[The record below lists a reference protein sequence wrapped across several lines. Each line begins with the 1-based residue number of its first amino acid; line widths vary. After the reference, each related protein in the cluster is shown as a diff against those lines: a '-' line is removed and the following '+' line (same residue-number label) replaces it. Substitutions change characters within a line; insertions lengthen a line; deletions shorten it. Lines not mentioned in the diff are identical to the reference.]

1 MKAVKVS
8 SRVIEIVSP
17 HQRLVMEAI
26 KFVILEGSN
35 VVLGPDFDK
44 DNLVFIWEMDLDN
57 FQHIIK
63 IANGLDETN
72 PEIYMTKVI
81 CWPCKGTGAEATAK
95 HHINR
100 QLNNPEERSIMLATV
115 PAHDV
120 AEMLQGIV
128 QRHLNY
134 LQNHIEEMGYSRI
147 GDVIRAG
154 NYVLPN

>member
-1 MKAVKVS
+1 MKPVKVS
-8 SRVIEIVSP
+8 SRIIEMVSP

-26 KFVILEGSN
+26 KFVILESGD

-95 HHINR
+95 HHITQ
-100 QLNNPEERSIMLATV
+100 QLNDPEKRSVMLATV
-115 PAHDV
+115 PANDV

-128 QRHLNY
+128 LRHLLY
-134 LQNHIEEMGYSRI
+134 LQGHIEEMGYSRL
-147 GDVIRAG
+147 GDEIRAG
-154 NYVLPN
+154 NYILPE